1 MRNRKNLFHA
11 LSSPYLAENGSFTV
25 QSLPTTPPAG
35 AQGSNKDYKRK
46 LNKIVRELQVLQPVL
61 YASGTRAVL
70 MIFQAM
76 DAAGKDSTIRAVMT
90 GINPAGCKVYSF
102 KTPSERELAHD
113 FLWRTYQC
121 MPEKGRI
128 GIFNRSYYEEV
139 LVVRVH
145 PEMLDGQNLPLR
157 PGLKT
162 LWRERYQSICDMER
176 HLARNGTVVLKF
188 WLNVSQEEQ
197 KRRFMR
203 RLHKKEKHWKWSP
216 ADLEEREYWPDY
228 MEAYEQMI
236 RATSKPWAPWY
247 TIPAD
252 NKPYMHY
259 SVAKIVKGTLQ
270 GLGLEYPKPDASAH
284 RHLADAR
291 KQLRED

>member
-1 MRNRKNLFHA
+1 MSNRKNLFHA
-11 LSSPYLAENGSFTV
+11 LSSPYLAESGRFTV
-25 QSLPTTPPAG
+25 QSLPTAPPAG
-35 AQGSNKDYKRK
+35 SQDSKEYKRK
-46 LNKIVRELQVLQPVL
+46 LNKTVRELQTLQPVL
-61 YASGTRAVL
+61 YASNTHAVL
-70 MIFQAM
+70 LIFQAM

-102 KTPSERELAHD
+102 KKPSERELAHD

-145 PEMLDGQNLPLR
+145 PEMLDYQNLAFR

-162 LWRERYQSICDMER
+162 LWRERYQSISDMER
-176 HLARNGTVVLKF
+176 HLARNGTVILKF

-216 ADLEEREYWPDY
+216 ADLEEREYWQDY
-228 MEAYEQMI
+228 MAAYEQMI

-252 NKPYMHY
+252 NKPFMHY
-259 SVAKIVKGTLQ
+259 SVAKIVKATLQ
-270 GLGLEYPKPDASAH
+270 SLELKYPKPDAGAH
-284 RHLADAR
+284 RHLAEAR
-291 KQLRED
+291 KQLQEG

>member
-1 MRNRKNLFHA
+1 MSNARHLFRA
-11 LSSPYLAENGSFTV
+11 ISSPYLAEGGSFAV
-25 QSLPTTPPAG
+25 PSLPTAPPAG
-35 AQGSNKDYKRK
+35 SQGSRDCKRK
-46 LNKIVRELQVLQPVL
+46 LNKTVKELQALQPVL
-61 YASGTRAVL
+61 YASGTHAVL
-70 MIFQAM
+70 LIFQAM

-90 GINPAGCKVYSF
+90 GINPAGCQVYSF
-102 KTPSERELAHD
+102 KKPSERELAHD
-113 FLWRTYQC
+113 FLWRTYRC
-121 MPEKGRI
+121 LPEKGRI

-145 PEMLDGQNLPLR
+145 PEMLDHQNLAFR

-176 HLARNGTVVLKF
+176 HLARNGTVILKF

-216 ADLEEREYWPDY
+216 ADLEAREHWPDY
-228 MEAYEQMI
+228 MAAYEQMI

-247 TIPAD
+247 AIPAD
-252 NKPYMHY
+252 DKPFMHY
-259 SVAKIVKGTLQ
+259 SVARIVKATLQ
-270 GLGLEYPKPDASAH
+270 GLGLEYPEPDAGAH

-291 KQLRED
+291 RQLRED

>member
-1 MRNRKNLFHA
+1 M
-11 LSSPYLAENGSFTV
+11 SSPYLAEGGSFAV
-25 QSLPTTPPAG
+25 PSLPTAPPAG
-35 AQGSNKDYKRK
+35 SQGSRDCKRK
-46 LNKIVRELQVLQPVL
+46 LNKTVKELQALQPVL
-61 YASGTRAVL
+61 YASGTHAVL
-70 MIFQAM
+70 LIFQAM

-90 GINPAGCKVYSF
+90 GINPAGCQVYSF
-102 KTPSERELAHD
+102 KKPSERELAHD
-113 FLWRTYQC
+113 FLWRTYRC
-121 MPEKGRI
+121 LPEKGRI

-145 PEMLDGQNLPLR
+145 PEMLDHQNLAFR
-157 PGLKT
+157 PGLET

-176 HLARNGTVVLKF
+176 HLARNGTVILKF

-216 ADLEEREYWPDY
+216 ADLEAREHWPDY
-228 MEAYEQMI
+228 MAAYEQMI

-247 TIPAD
+247 AIPAD
-252 NKPYMHY
+252 DKPFMHY
-259 SVAKIVKGTLQ
+259 SVARIVKETLQ
-270 GLGLEYPKPDASAH
+270 GLGLEYPEPDAGAH

-291 KQLRED
+291 RQLQED